1 MLKMY
6 MMYVCVHTLFIYMDV
21 CVCVC
26 VYRLSLHLLI
36 LKDCAVIKPGS
47 LTLLSMAFAPTESEV
62 KWHSRVGLFVT
73 PWTIYS
79 PWSSPGQNTGV
90 GSLSLLRGTFPT
102 QGSNPGL
109 QHCRR
114 IL

>member
-1 MLKMY
+1 MSVYIHCLYIWM
-6 MMYVCVHTLFIYMDV
+6 

-62 KWHSRVGLFVT
+62 KWHSRVGLFCDPVDYIQ
-73 PWTIYS
+73 PMEFSGPEY
-79 PWSSPGQNTGV
+79 WSG
-90 GSLSLLRGTFPT
+90 
-102 QGSNPGL
+102 
-109 QHCRR
+109 
-114 IL
+114 